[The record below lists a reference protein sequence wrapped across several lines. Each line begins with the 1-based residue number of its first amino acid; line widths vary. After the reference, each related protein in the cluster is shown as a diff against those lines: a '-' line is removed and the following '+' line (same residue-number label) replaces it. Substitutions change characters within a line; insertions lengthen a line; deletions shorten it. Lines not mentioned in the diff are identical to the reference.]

1 MRINLRLLVAF
12 LAFVVSVSLQA
23 AVQQE
28 KRISGTVI
36 SDGEPLPGVSVQ
48 VKGATTGTI
57 TDIDGKYSIS
67 APADGILVF
76 RFVGLKTAEKPVN
89 GRSTIDVTLESDS
102 KELDEVMVVAYAT
115 AKKYSFTGDNYL
127 ISNAFTV
134 KDTGTLRRLKCS
146 YVRFVQSP
154 APIGSNHA
162 VSRTS
167 DWILVHTVSWSEY
180 S

>member
-57 TDIDGKYSIS
+57 TDIDGN
-67 APADGILVF
+67 IL
-76 RFVGLKTAEKPVN
+76 
-89 GRSTIDVTLESDS
+89 
-102 KELDEVMVVAYAT
+102 
-115 AKKYSFTGDNYL
+115 YL
-127 ISNAFTV
+127 PLPMGYLFSV
-134 KDTGTLRRLKCS
+134 L
-146 YVRFVQSP
+146 
-154 APIGSNHA
+154 
-162 VSRTS
+162 
-167 DWILVHTVSWSEY
+167 
-180 S
+180 